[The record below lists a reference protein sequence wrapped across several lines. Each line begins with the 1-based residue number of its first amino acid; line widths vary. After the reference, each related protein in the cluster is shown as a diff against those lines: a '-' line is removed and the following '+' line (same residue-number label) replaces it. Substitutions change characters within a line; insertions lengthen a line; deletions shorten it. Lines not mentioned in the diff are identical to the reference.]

1 MLMSQNALSL
11 LYLVLTRVSK
21 EFSKEET
28 NQLKQKPDTALK
40 IVRRQVSP
48 VIPHNYKE
56 SSYLVSDFTFT
67 NSVGGH
73 SEFTGQH
80 FNPKMK

>member
-11 LYLVLTRVSK
+11 LYLVLTRVSQRRTCGMK
-21 EFSKEET
+21 LYSIENSSS
-28 NQLKQKPDTALK
+28 PDFTCY
-40 IVRRQVSP
+40 
-48 VIPHNYKE
+48 IPHNYKE